1 LGIHADDVLDA
12 SVNVNPYGPSP
23 RLVAAVQAARL
34 DRYPDPTAHRA
45 RQAVATA
52 LGVRAE
58 CVVLGNGAVDLL
70 WTLVRA
76 LLPPGRSMVIAEPAF
91 SEVAAAVAAVSAR
104 VEACARRLEDG
115 FRVDLDA
122 LAGAARRTDARLAY
136 LCAPC
141 NPTGA
146 AVDVS
151 AVADLA
157 RENPSLLVVLDESFL
172 ALSERFGDERH
183 PLPGNVL
190 RVRSM
195 TKEHAL
201 AGVRVGYLVAREDL
215 AARIEAARP
224 PWTINAFA
232 QAAAVAAMHERAFVD
247 DSRDRLLADRRR
259 LCARLRDLGFSP
271 LPSSTIFFLVRVRDG
286 AAVRTRFLATHRVL
300 VRDCASF
307 GLPDFVRICAQ
318 PPERE
323 ARLLAA
329 FREEDPP

>member
-1 LGIHADDVLDA
+1 
-12 SVNVNPYGPSP
+12 
-23 RLVAAVQAARL
+23 LVAAVQAARL
-34 DRYPDPTAHRA
+34 DRYPDPTAHAA
-45 RQAVATA
+45 RQAVAAA
-52 LGVRAE
+52 LGVHAA

-91 SEVAAAVAAVSAR
+91 SEVAAAVAAVGGR
-104 VEACARRLEDG
+104 VEPSHARFEDS
-115 FRVDLDA
+115 FRVDLEDVA
-122 LAGAARRTDARLAY
+122 RAARRTDARLAY

-141 NPTGA
+141 NPTGVHVEA
-146 AVDVS
+146 S

-157 RENPSLLVVLDESFL
+157 RENPALLVVLDESFL
-172 ALSERFGDERH
+172 ALSERFGDERT
-183 PLPGNVL
+183 PLPANVL
-190 RVRSM
+190 RVRSL

-232 QAAAVAAMHERAFVD
+232 QAAAVAAMRERSFVE
-247 DSRDRLLADRRR
+247 DSRERLLSDRRR
-259 LCARLRDLGFSP
+259 LSAKLGDMGFSAM
-271 LPSSTIFFLVRVRDG
+271 PSSTIFFLVRVRDG
-286 AAVRTRFLATHRVL
+286 AAVRARFLAAHRVL

-307 GLPDFVRICAQ
+307 GLPGFVRVCAQ

-329 FREEDPP
+329 FREEGAP